1 MYLIVVI
8 GFSSSEAQALQRSFG
23 CQRVSDTLDGVAPTA
38 RLTPQS

>member
-8 GFSSSEAQALQRSFG
+8 GFSSSEAQALQRSFEY
-23 CQRVSDTLDGVAPTA
+23 QHVSDTLNGIAPTA